1 MRSIIHAI
9 DWLLRKCNGVFEY
22 CDDPDC
28 VFRVSIG
35 VSKYPLPVPDGKIPA
50 GMKVVELHFWNEHI
64 PPMPSDGSFISPA
77 VKLRRSVASSA
88 QSLAEAMKN
97 DPRLA
102 GVKAVGGV
110 TPLFTP
116 GDNSAA
122 EGIFRRLGFFVTP
135 HPNPLGRLMEFW
147 EEVYAWLLMWAF
159 TPGNQNRRSLR
170 GLRRSDF
177 WISADDFLHLYGGR
191 STRTRVDD
199 SAQGQAAQWWRQP

>member
-9 DWLLRKCNGVFEY
+9 DWLLRKCNGVFEF

-35 VSKYPLPVPDGKIPA
+35 VSKYPLRIQDGEIPA
-50 GMKVVELHFWNEHI
+50 GTKVLELHFWNEHM
-64 PPMPSDGSFISPA
+64 PPMPSDGPVIGPA
-77 VKLRRSVASSA
+77 VKLRRRVAFSA
-88 QSLAEAMKN
+88 QRLAEAIEN

-102 GVKAVGGV
+102 GVRAVGGV

-116 GDNSAA
+116 GDNSPA
-122 EGIFRRLGFFVTP
+122 EGIFHRLGFSVAP
-135 HPNPLGRLMEFW
+135 HPNPLGRFMEFW

-159 TPGNQNRRSLR
+159 TFGNQNRRSLS

-177 WISADDFLHLYGGR
+177 WISADDFLRLYGGQL
-191 STRTRVDD
+191 TRTGVDD
-199 SAQGQAAQWWRQP
+199 SGQGQAPQWWRQP